1 MEADLEFRRARQTD
15 IDGICA
21 LVASAIIHMHEQKIF
36 QWDEKYPTR
45 VDFLDDLQENTLS
58 VGTIEGKIAV
68 TFTVNQTCDP
78 EYDDGDW
85 QYPDEEYRI
94 IHRLCVNPEFQG
106 RGVAGRTLRHIEEE
120 LRRQRIGAVRL
131 DAFSKNPTAVALY
144 TGNGYEKRGFADW
157 RMGRFYL
164 MEKRL

>member
-78 EYDDGDW
+78 EYEDGDW

-131 DAFSKNPTAVALY
+131 DAFSKNHNLLS
-144 TGNGYEKRGFADW
+144 
-157 RMGRFYL
+157 FYFL
-164 MEKRL
+164 NNKKQFYS

>member
-1 MEADLEFRRARQTD
+1 MESKLEFGPARQAD

-21 LVASAIIHMHEQKIF
+21 LVASAILHMQEQKIF

-45 VDFLDDLQENTLS
+45 EDFLNDLQENTLS

-68 TFTVNQTCDP
+68 TFTVNQTCEP

-85 QYPDEEYRI
+85 QYPNEEYRI

-106 RGVAGRTLRHIEEE
+106 RGVPCGILRKNCADRRSAQFVWMHLPKIRQPLRCIQGTVMKREVSRTGGWE
-120 LRRQRIGAVRL
+120 
-131 DAFSKNPTAVALY
+131 
-144 TGNGYEKRGFADW
+144 GFI
-157 RMGRFYL
+157 
-164 MEKRL
+164 

>member
-58 VGTIEGKIAV
+58 VGTIEGKIAS
-68 TFTVNQTCDP
+68 
-78 EYDDGDW
+78 
-85 QYPDEEYRI
+85 
-94 IHRLCVNPEFQG
+94 L
-106 RGVAGRTLRHIEEE
+106 HI
-120 LRRQRIGAVRL
+120 LWHIL
-131 DAFSKNPTAVALY
+131 AL
-144 TGNGYEKRGFADW
+144 G
-157 RMGRFYL
+157 
-164 MEKRL
+164 